1 MSFKD
6 VTHPKTGQ
14 LGYRI
19 SVSLGRIDGRC
30 RYHSK
35 TIYGITAYEAEK
47 LEADMERHAMN
58 CRMATSA
65 SEVYRAFLK
74 CARKKSVKLKDGFKK
89 YLTKPG
95 APTSEKKIETKRT
108 YWLDFVKWMKKYNPL
123 IQKMCDVTPAMAED
137 YVAYIRK
144 NGRFESI
151 RGKKLSPYTLNSI
164 VITCRSVFKALRH
177 ETGIDNPFDDIKGI
191 PGDKQSYRKA
201 YTEAQLQIIMEKADE
216 FMKPLFFIGLF
227 TGLAEGD
234 VCTLR
239 KDEVFFDRRHI
250 YHRRNK
256 TGAMSSIPM
265 LPVLQSYLEALC
277 NDPCNTSEYVLPE
290 HYAIYST
297 KNYQISRDIKNFLEY
312 TCDFET
318 SITLPG
324 RSKKVSVLD
333 FHSLRHTFCS
343 IAGVVGIPLT
353 VVQSIVGHLT
363 PEMTALYSR
372 HVNEQSRLHWIDLF
386 GERLASLP
394 VGITEIT
401 TQKHQLLEEI
411 NTLSESQ
418 LSEILNIIKERNERI
433 CP

>member
-1 MSFKD
+1 MSIKS
-6 VTHPKTGQ
+6 VLHPKTGE

-30 RYHSK
+30 RYHSQ
-35 TIYGITAYEAEK
+35 TIYGITVYQAQK
-47 LEADMERHAMN
+47 LESEMKSHALS

-65 SEVYRAFLK
+65 SEVYRAYLK
-74 CARKKSVKLKDGFKK
+74 CARKKSIKLKEGFKK

-95 APTSEKKIETKRT
+95 SPVSPEKIAAKKS

-137 YVAYIRK
+137 YTAYIRK
-144 NGRFESI
+144 NGRFVPI
-151 RGKKLSPYTLNSI
+151 RGKNLSNYTLNAI
-164 VITCRSVFKALRH
+164 IITCKSVFKALRH
-177 ETGIDNPFDDIKGI
+177 ETGIDNPFDDIKGLAA
-191 PGDKQSYRKA
+191 DKRSERKA
-201 YTEAQLQIIMEKADE
+201 YTFEQLQIIMEKADE

-256 TGAMSSIPM
+256 TGVMSSIPM
-265 LPVLQSYLEALC
+265 LPVLQSYLEELC
-277 NDPCNTSEYVLPE
+277 NDPENISEYVLPE
-290 HYAIYST
+290 HFALYSS
-297 KNYQISRDIKNFLEY
+297 KRYQVSRDIKHFLEY
-312 TCDFET
+312 ICDLET
-318 SITLPG
+318 SISIPG
-324 RSKKVSVLD
+324 RSKKVSILD
-333 FHSLRHTFCS
+333 FHSLRHTFCTL
-343 IAGVVGIPLT
+343 AGIVGIPLT
-353 VVQSIVGHLT
+353 VVQSIVGHMT
-363 PEMTALYSR
+363 PAMTKLYSQ
-372 HVNEQSRLHWIDLF
+372 HVDEQARLHWIDLF

-411 NTLSESQ
+411 NTLSGSQ
-418 LSEILNIIKERNERI
+418 LSEILNMIKEQK
-433 CP
+433 

>member
-1 MSFKD
+1 MSLKD

-30 RYHSK
+30 RYHYQ
-35 TIYGITAYEAEK
+35 TVYGITAYQAEK
-47 LEADMERHAMN
+47 IEEDMERHAMN

-74 CARKKSVKLKDGFKK
+74 CVRKKSVKLKDGFKK

-95 APTSEKKIETKRT
+95 APTSEKKIETKRS
-108 YWLDFVKWMKKYNPL
+108 YWLDFVKWMKRYNPL
-123 IQKMCDVTPAMAED
+123 IQKMSDVTPAMAED
-137 YVAYIRK
+137 YTAYIRR
-144 NGRFESI
+144 NGRFVPI
-151 RGKKLSPYTLNSI
+151 RGKKLSNYTLNAVI
-164 VITCRSVFKALRH
+164 ITCKSVFKALRH
-177 ETGIDNPFDDIKGI
+177 ETGIDNPFDGIKGLSA
-191 PGDKQSYRKA
+191 DKRSERKA
-201 YTEAQLQIIMEKADE
+201 YTFEQLQIIMEKADE

-239 KDEVFFDRRHI
+239 KDEIFFDRRHI

-265 LPVLQSYLEALC
+265 LPVLQNYLEELC
-277 NDPCNTSEYVLPE
+277 NDPKNTSEYVLPE
-290 HYAIYST
+290 HFALYSS
-297 KNYQISRDIKNFLEY
+297 KRYQISRDIKHFLEY

-318 SITLPG
+318 SISIPG
-324 RSKKVSVLD
+324 RSKKVSILD
-333 FHSLRHTFCS
+333 FHSLRHTFCTL
-343 IAGVVGIPLT
+343 AGIVGIPLT
-353 VVQSIVGHLT
+353 VVQSIVGHMT
-363 PEMTALYSR
+363 PAMTKLYSQ
-372 HVNEQSRLHWIDLF
+372 HIDEQSRLHWIDLF
-386 GERLASLP
+386 GERIASLP

-418 LSEILNIIKERNERI
+418 LSQILNMIKEQK
-433 CP
+433 